1 MTTKKN
7 RHSSSRT
14 KKIYDIRG
22 GGSIII
28 DPRITAATK
37 TKKYSKDDYHSNN
50 GMMTTVWGPPTWH
63 MLHCISFNYPVHPT
77 TNDQR
82 NYTRFIKTLKCI
94 LPCGKCRKN
103 LDKNFKILPLEKK
116 HMASRDTFS
125 KYIYDLH
132 EIVNHMLGKSSGLTY
147 DDVRSTYEHFRAK
160 CTADSNILNENVEK
174 SKKNTKENGGNVSK
188 ETGCVVPFNGRKQK
202 CILQIKSI

>member
-1 MTTKKN
+1 MVTKKN
-7 RHSSSRT
+7 RHRT
-14 KKIYDIRG
+14 KKIYHIRG

-37 TKKYSKDDYHSNN
+37 TRKYSEDDYHSNN

-63 MLHCISFNYPVHPT
+63 MLHCISFNYPVVPT
-77 TNDQR
+77 ENDKR

-132 EIVNHMLGKSSGLTY
+132 EVVNHMLGKHSGLTY
-147 DDVRSTYEHFRAK
+147 NDVRGTYEHFRAK
-160 CTADSNILNENVEK
+160 CTSNSNVLDQK
-174 SKKNTKENGGNVSK
+174 TAGNVSSGK
-188 ETGCVVPFNGRKQK
+188 GPSAETGCIVPFNGRKQK
-202 CILQIKSI
+202 CILQIKSM

>member
-1 MTTKKN
+1 MIAKKI
-7 RHSSSRT
+7 RHSTR
-14 KKIYDIRG
+14 KIYHSRG

-37 TKKYSKDDYHSNN
+37 TRKYSEDDYHSNN

-63 MLHCISFNYPVHPT
+63 MLHCVSFNYPVVPT

-82 NYTRFIKTLKCI
+82 NYMNFIKTLKCI

-125 KYIYDLH
+125 KYVYDLH
-132 EIVNHMLGKSSGLTY
+132 ENVNKMLGKRSGLTY

-160 CTADSNILNENVEK
+160 CTGNHSRALNHGKGGKSNKTNI
-174 SKKNTKENGGNVSK
+174 TNVSK
-188 ETGCVVPFNGRKQK
+188 ETGCIVPFNGRKQK

>member
-1 MTTKKN
+1 MV
-7 RHSSSRT
+7 T
-14 KKIYDIRG
+14 KKIHHRQRHSKKIYHLRG

-37 TKKYSKDDYHSNN
+37 TRKYSEEDYHSNN

-63 MLHCISFNYPVHPT
+63 MLHCISFNYPVKPT
-77 TNDQR
+77 SDDKR

-132 EIVNHMLGKSSGLTY
+132 EVVNHMLGKDSGLTY
-147 DDVRSTYEHFRAK
+147 NDVRSTYEHFRAK
-160 CTADSNILNENVEK
+160 CTSNSDVLND
-174 SKKNTKENGGNVSK
+174 GGKATPAKTVAK
-188 ETGCVVPFNGRKQK
+188 ETGCIVPFNGRKQK
-202 CILQIKSI
+202 CILQIKSM